1 MEGIFDQTSGQLVA
15 VFGPQ
20 LGRILL
26 AVAVLVGGW
35 VVALLASWAARAG
48 LGKTTLDNRLAA
60 WIVGE
65 EKGEKLEV
73 ERWVG
78 RGVFWTVIAFAVIG
92 FFSALGLAAI
102 SGPIQAGLNRIF
114 EYLPR
119 LLAAGL
125 LLLAAWAVATVARR
139 VVGVAA
145 SRFGERVGD
154 EAGLEAGERPALGQA
169 LADAVYWLVFL
180 LFLLPILDTLGLSG
194 LLLPLQSLLDRVLS
208 FLPSILAAGVI
219 LAAGWFIARVVQ
231 RIATNLLAAMGADG
245 LPGRLN
251 LGTVIGERRL
261 SGLLGTIVYVL
272 ILIPVL
278 ISALNAL
285 QLDAVTRPASDML
298 ARVLEA
304 VPAIFAAAL
313 LLGLAYVAGRLVATL
328 LANVLTGAGFDGLLA
343 KLGVSRREGS
353 ADSGAR
359 TPSAVV
365 GELALV
371 AVMFFASIEAS
382 RLLGFEALATLLSS
396 FVVFAGQVALGL
408 VVFGVGLYLADVAAS
423 AVRSSGSQQA
433 GLLAVATRVSVIVL
447 AGAIGLRQMGLANEI
462 IELAFGLLLGSIAVA
477 VAVAFGVGGRD
488 LAARQLEGWVKGLQS
503 KS

>member
-1 MEGIFDQTSGQLVA
+1 MEGFFDQTSGQLVQLY
-15 VFGPQ
+15 GPQ
-20 LGRILL
+20 FGRILL
-26 AVAVLVGGW
+26 AIAVLVGGW
-35 VVALLASWAARAG
+35 VVALLASWAVRAG
-48 LGKTTLDNRLAA
+48 LGKTTLDNRLAS
-60 WIVGE
+60 WIVGD
-65 EKGEKLEV
+65 EKGEKLEI

-78 RGVFWTVIAFAVIG
+78 RVVFWTVLAFAVIG

-102 SGPIQAGLNRIF
+102 SGPIQMGLNRIF

-119 LLAAGL
+119 VLAAGV

-139 VVGVAA
+139 VVGVAG

-180 LFLLPILDTLGLSG
+180 LFLLPILDTLGLGG
-194 LLLPLQSLLDRVLS
+194 LLLPLQSLLDRVLR
-208 FLPSILAAGVI
+208 FLPSVLAAGVI

-245 LPGRLN
+245 LAGRLN
-251 LGTVIGERRL
+251 LESVLGERKL

-298 ARVLEA
+298 AQVLEA

-328 LANVLTGAGFDGLLA
+328 LANVLTGAGFDGMLA
-343 KLGVSRREGS
+343 KLGLTRSDAPGT
-353 ADSGAR
+353 R
-359 TPSAVV
+359 TPATVV
-365 GELALV
+365 GDLALV

-382 RLLGFEALATLLSS
+382 RLLGFEALAGLLSS
-396 FVVFAGQVALGL
+396 FVVVAGQVALGL
-408 VVFGVGLYLADVAAS
+408 VVFGVGLYLANVAAS
-423 AVRSSGSQQA
+423 AVRTSGSAQA
-433 GLLAVATRVSVIVL
+433 SLLAMAARVSIIVL

-477 VAVAFGVGGRD
+477 VAIAFGVGGRD
-488 LAARQLEGWVKGLQS
+488 LAARQLETWVKGMQS
-503 KS
+503 KP

>member
-1 MEGIFDQTSGQLVA
+1 
-15 VFGPQ
+15 
-20 LGRILL
+20 
-26 AVAVLVGGW
+26 
-35 VVALLASWAARAG
+35 
-48 LGKTTLDNRLAA
+48 
-60 WIVGE
+60 
-65 EKGEKLEV
+65 
-73 ERWVG
+73 
-78 RGVFWTVIAFAVIG
+78 
-92 FFSALGLAAI
+92 
-102 SGPIQAGLNRIF
+102 
-114 EYLPR
+114 
-119 LLAAGL
+119 
-125 LLLAAWAVATVARR
+125 
-139 VVGVAA
+139 
-145 SRFGERVGD
+145 
-154 EAGLEAGERPALGQA
+154 
-169 LADAVYWLVFL
+169 
-180 LFLLPILDTLGLSG
+180 
-194 LLLPLQSLLDRVLS
+194 
-208 FLPSILAAGVI
+208 
-219 LAAGWFIARVVQ
+219 
-231 RIATNLLAAMGADG
+231 
-245 LPGRLN
+245 
-251 LGTVIGERRL
+251 
-261 SGLLGTIVYVL
+261 
-272 ILIPVL
+272 VL